1 MEHKMNFIKIVHP
14 TDGFLLI
21 NFEKVET
28 IFYKLDEDEDFY
40 FTFHM
45 DSGDVEEF
53 VISHVRGAQLIEQIN
68 SML

>member
-1 MEHKMNFIKIVHP
+1 MNFIKILHP

-21 NFEKVET
+21 NLEKVER
-28 IFYKLDEDEDFY
+28 IFYKLDEDEQFF

-45 DSGDVEEF
+45 KSGDTEEF
-53 VISHVRGAQLIEQIN
+53 ELSGVRGAQLIEQIN